1 MPGSNLIRCEETS
14 FDRQLTGTPCFRH
27 SRRGTMTR
35 TVQVFVI
42 PKERVPA
49 GPPDPAKE
57 IQVEGKS
64 IDGLRAETRRRLEV
78 EGYRV
83 RAISCTAD
91 GLIAYVEGAT

>member
-1 MPGSNLIRCEETS
+1 
-14 FDRQLTGTPCFRH
+14 
-27 SRRGTMTR
+27 MTR

-57 IQVEGKS
+57 IQVEGKN
-64 IDGLRAETRRRLEV
+64 IDGLRAETQRRLEA

-83 RAISCTAD
+83 RAISCTAN
-91 GLIAYVEGAT
+91 GLIVYVEGSA